1 MDAGSINV
9 KITGDI
15 TDLQTA
21 FDQMQGQINK
31 ATQAN
36 ANLGKSFFTAQLAI
50 EGLKKGFQIA
60 VQTVTELINAF
71 KETEITERRLQTV
84 IGGNID
90 SYKKFASE
98 IQRTTTI
105 EDESVLQ
112 TITLAKTMG
121 IADEALNNTSLQA
134 IGLSKA
140 FNLDLNTATKLTVLA
155 TQNNYDMLQRYI
167 PALRTTKDET
177 QKQAI
182 VQQAMAKGLQI
193 AKDEAQTFTG
203 QLIQLQ
209 NAQGD
214 LKEEA
219 GRIIAVFGIDIVTAM
234 KDATNSI
241 TDFITSAKGIE
252 SIANVGG
259 VLSAIFQTAA
269 NVGNDLKKSF
279 EEGFG
284 KVIETITTK
293 VGKLTS
299 GINVLT
305 PVMFALSTISK
316 YLGLVFSFWGNII
329 NGVVTGILNI
339 ALAIKNGI
347 GILATFGKALI
358 TGDWTAANKKIS
370 EIGDSFTKFAD
381 NIKKKISDTSFDS
394 LKDGAIKTFQDIG
407 NAVIGS
413 GKDILD
419 DTKRWTKDYE
429 QTIVDS
435 TNSIKDKLSG
445 KTSITAGG
453 ENDKKTIT
461 PDNNKLKSE
470 LSISV
475 QLYSDSSNEIANIIS
490 NTAETVGSGFS
501 NITNSVGNLSEV
513 FSKSKSDFKSW
524 EDEFTQ
530 KASAVGGVMSSIAQ
544 AVGSAFQSMM
554 DIIKASTDKFYQDQL
569 DSLTAHHD
577 SQIEKINER
586 LEREIELIENDG
598 MTKAEAREAEIADLE
613 TQLASET
620 DIQKKADIEK
630 SLSELKKEK
639 AIEKAKLD
647 ADKQKAMSDYKMAKA
662 KYNLD
667 KQQFEINKT
676 MQIVSATMSYLL
688 GLVMLWANVWSL
700 GPIAGAIMGG
710 VMTGVLTGIFV
721 ASVATLA
728 SQTFTAK
735 PPEAP
740 AFATGGIIG
749 GTAAGTMILAGENSN
764 PEAILNQDQMLRF
777 MELADGRGGGGGQT
791 INLIVDGD
799 ILKTWL
805 LGNQNKENLL
815 AY

>member
-1 MDAGSINV
+1 VDAGSINV

-413 GKDILD
+413 GKDILN

-453 ENDKKTIT
+453 ETDKPTGDMSPNSDKT
-461 PDNNKLKSE
+461 KEE
-470 LSISV
+470 LNIVVQAYADSGNSIV
-475 QLYSDSSNEIANIIS
+475 DILGT
-490 NTAETVGSGFS
+490 TAS
-501 NITNSVGNLSEV
+501 SVGESM
-513 FSKSKSDFKSW
+513 SKITASFK
-524 EDEFTQ
+524 
-530 KASAVGGVMSSIAQ
+530 GGDLAGAITGIAQ
-544 AVGSAFQSMM
+544 AVGSAFDSMM
-554 DIIKASTDKFYQDQL
+554 SLIQASTDKFYQDQL
-569 DSLTAHHD
+569 DALTAHHD

-598 MTKAEAREAEIADLE
+598 LTKAEARDAEIASLE
-613 TQLASET
+613 TQLAAET